1 VAPTTEGERTAPLDP
16 ELGDDEVLLR
26 IGDAA
31 AAGGVSART
40 LRYYEELGLLSPSGH
55 TTGGERRYRRS
66 DLRQLERILEL
77 REVLGMTLDEIS
89 GVLESESRLDVLR
102 DEYRAA
108 RDVPTKRA
116 RDRQVASLREALEV
130 NETLAAQLDAKLARM
145 DAFRAKLGRNAVR
158 CRELLEALGDASEG
172 GR

>member
-1 VAPTTEGERTAPLDP
+1 MAPTAEGERTAPP
-16 ELGDDEVLLR
+16 EPAVEDDEVLLR

-77 REVLGMTLDEIS
+77 REALGMTLDEIR
-89 GVLESESRLDVLR
+89 GVLESETRLDVLR
-102 DEYRAA
+102 AEYRAA
-108 RDVPTKRA
+108 RDGPTKRA
-116 RDRQVASLREALEV
+116 RDRQVASLREALELNV
-130 NETLAAQLDAKLARM
+130 TLAAQLDAKLARM
-145 DAFRAKLGRNAVR
+145 DAFRAKLARNAAR
-158 CRELLEALGDASEG
+158 CRELLEALGDVSG
-172 GR
+172 GG